1 MPKRN
6 CKVLPLCEKEWYVQE
21 KKTSTDRVQYYPW
34 VSRFHW
40 GSWKV
45 SSVDKGGLLYIH
57 YLEYIGFELG
67 VGALKFFRGY
77 NRFS

>member
-1 MPKRN
+1 M
-6 CKVLPLCEKEWYVQE
+6 
-21 KKTSTDRVQYYPW
+21 
-34 VSRFHW
+34 
-40 GSWKV
+40 
-45 SSVDKGGLLYIH
+45 DKGGLLYIH

>member
-1 MPKRN
+1 MYRK
-6 CKVLPLCEKEWYVQE
+6 

>member
-1 MPKRN
+1 MVCTGK
-6 CKVLPLCEKEWYVQE
+6 
-21 KKTSTDRVQYYPW
+21 KKTSTDRVQYHPW

-45 SSVDKGGLLYIH
+45 SPVDKGGLLYIH